1 MYCEKKGGN
10 KDVQLT
16 LFFVKYKGGGGE
28 KYERYC
34 GGDHRSV
41 GEIIGESER
50 VRDRERERGGE
61 KERVR
66 ERQRDSEGEGVRG
79 RKKGRKRERE

>member
-1 MYCEKKGGN
+1 MYSLLCSLSN
-10 KDVQLT
+10 IR
-16 LFFVKYKGGGGE
+16 GGG

-79 RKKGRKRERE
+79 RKKGRKRERVIERDRKK